1 MYIFYSARK
10 WNLLLSHLQGLQL
23 LESAYDML
31 RYLFKTLAVT
41 ADFSSFFL
49 SSRVQTSCARS
60 AKAHV
65 FFKCSNCMQLLFF
78 FLFFFAQLCIATFVR
93 EDRYFPWQDFSEPSA
108 LSAAWIMLCLLLMA
122 VREVITTPFEGGWF
136 SPQPWQVKSN
146 VIVQWKSIAL
156 LCVSCADNLQ
166 V

>member
-1 MYIFYSARK
+1 M
-10 WNLLLSHLQGLQL
+10 

-78 FLFFFAQLCIATFVR
+78 SPSSASPRSYEKTDISLDKI
-93 EDRYFPWQDFSEPSA
+93 FPNLA
-108 LSAAWIMLCLLLMA
+108 L
-122 VREVITTPFEGGWF
+122 
-136 SPQPWQVKSN
+136 
-146 VIVQWKSIAL
+146 
-156 LCVSCADNLQ
+156 
-166 V
+166 

>member
-1 MYIFYSARK
+1 M
-10 WNLLLSHLQGLQL
+10 

-78 FLFFFAQLCIATFVR
+78 FFFFLPSSASPRSYEKTDISLDKI
-93 EDRYFPWQDFSEPSA
+93 FPNLA
-108 LSAAWIMLCLLLMA
+108 L
-122 VREVITTPFEGGWF
+122 
-136 SPQPWQVKSN
+136 
-146 VIVQWKSIAL
+146 
-156 LCVSCADNLQ
+156 
-166 V
+166 